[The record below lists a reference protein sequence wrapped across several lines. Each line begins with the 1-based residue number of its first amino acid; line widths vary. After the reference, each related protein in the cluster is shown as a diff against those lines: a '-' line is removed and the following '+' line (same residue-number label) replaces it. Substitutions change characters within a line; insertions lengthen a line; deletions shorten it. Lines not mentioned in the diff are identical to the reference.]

1 MRLAV
6 AVQADGIMSA
16 RSFERNDNKVY
27 ARFSKE
33 RKVERFKWLL
43 DSANIKYNIT
53 EDTYD
58 SDNNTG
64 YKNRLEF
71 SFICPELYEIFKD
84 KSKTFPKEWY
94 NLSLRCKNIIV
105 DEIFNW
111 GGYEQTYSTTNKDN
125 SEFIYYVFS
134 STKHNATYNVDIRKD
149 RLNTKPRY
157 YIYCGTNIS
166 SEYTKHNG
174 DFKEVFKKD
183 KYCFTVPS
191 HMLVLRRN
199 YQVFITGNCG
209 WGARLLGCLSSNYNY
224 HYYGIEPNSELN
236 KRLHDFAH
244 WICTSLGKEDNYSL
258 YCQGSEVFIPE
269 LVDKIDLSF
278 SSPPYFNLE
287 IYCNEETQSA
297 NENTNY
303 SARKSNYMVPTVE
316 NIYKYTKQ
324 GGLHIVNLK
333 NLTTAGKEPLLY
345 DWCKACVAAGF
356 QPVTILTMHHQS
368 KRQFNKG
375 KENIKY
381 KGDVEPMAVFI
392 KN

>member
-1 MRLAV
+1 MVQLNNFAETQVDPYDMTDSGVETGAILSHWIDDLLYKAKRINNTMSPDEALQSDECLTRIFEYIKTKPKFYTGDDISNLKTYFRNSQSSVCNATKV
-6 AVQADGIMSA
+6 ANFSPNVA
-16 RSFERNDNKVY
+16 RKVY
-27 ARFSKE
+27 
-33 RKVERFKWLL
+33 ERFCTKFSGNIL
-43 DSANIKYNIT
+43 D
-53 EDTYD
+53 
-58 SDNNTG
+58 
-64 YKNRLEF
+64 
-71 SFICPELYEIFKD
+71 
-84 KSKTFPKEWY
+84 
-94 NLSLRCKNIIV
+94 
-105 DEIFNW
+105 
-111 GGYEQTYSTTNKDN
+111 YS
-125 SEFIYYVFS
+125 
-134 STKHNATYNVDIRKD
+134 
-149 RLNTKPRY
+149 
-157 YIYCGTNIS
+157 
-166 SEYTKHNG
+166 
-174 DFKEVFKKD
+174 
-183 KYCFTVPS
+183 
-191 HMLVLRRN
+191 
-199 YQVFITGNCG
+199 CG
-209 WGARLLGCLSSNYNY
+209 WGARLLGCLTSNYNY

-303 SARKSNYMVPTVE
+303 SAWKSNYMVPTIE